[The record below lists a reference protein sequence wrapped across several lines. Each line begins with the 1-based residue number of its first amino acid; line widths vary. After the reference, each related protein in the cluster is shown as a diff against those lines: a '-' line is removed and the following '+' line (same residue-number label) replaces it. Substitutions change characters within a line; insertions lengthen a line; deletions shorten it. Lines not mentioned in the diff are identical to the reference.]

1 MRVRDAFA
9 HGRSSRSSNF
19 PPYSINSGHRI
30 IWKAR
35 EGERDAADL
44 LSMCRCIVAWHLDG
58 VVQIKEGMHELKHFI
73 DEFLSYFYS
82 YQGF

>member
-1 MRVRDAFA
+1 MRVRAAFA
-9 HGRSSRSSNF
+9 DGRTELASSNF

-35 EGERDAADL
+35 EGEMQLADL

-58 VVQIKEGMHELKHFI
+58 VVQI
-73 DEFLSYFYS
+73 
-82 YQGF
+82 